1 MMVGCLFTIGANARA
16 LRWAVYEAQIYNTFL
31 SFIRK
36 FFP

>member
-1 MMVGCLFTIGANARA
+1 MRMSFLGLQLTEKA
-16 LRWAVYEAQIYNTFL
+16 LRWAAYEGQIYNTFL